1 MPAAFI
7 DRQDY
12 PFHYDFRTMRLLLIL
27 AVWPAR
33 LAGLV
38 LLILCAGTVFPAFA
52 AEVEPGSDAPDSS
65 LFIGAADTRTP
76 AEVFGEMVRPT
87 AWLSPR
93 DQLAG
98 FHVPPGFEVR
108 LFASEPEIA
117 KPINIAVDS
126 KGRVWVTQTTAYPT
140 PAAGG
145 ASPTDAVKI
154 LEDSDGDGHADRVT
168 PFADGLNIPI
178 GILPYGEGC
187 LCFSIPNIYYLRDTT
202 GDGVCDTRDVVL
214 GPFDTTRD
222 THGMVNALRD
232 GGDGW
237 IYACHGFNNRSVV
250 AGTDG
255 HEVRLESGN
264 TFRFRPDGSRI
275 ERMTQGQ
282 VNPFGMARDEW
293 GYWFSADCHSKPIT
307 QLIRGACYPSFGRA
321 DDGLGFLPPTV
332 EHLHGSTAISG
343 IIAIPSDSPIVPL
356 RGQVISG
363 NVMTSRLNRNLLV
376 YHGATARGTELPDFL
391 SSEDSWFRPVDLQI
405 DGSGNIY
412 VADFYNK
419 IIGHYEVPLDHPDR
433 DRTSGRIWQI
443 RYVGGEEGIVGEARE
458 HGATA
463 APMTIPESAG
473 EIAAALGD
481 ASPRNQIA
489 MLGRLAAIDEWSEE
503 IRGVVVGL
511 LGNDNA
517 HVVRAAAEAIGMADT
532 DDSDTNALLDRL
544 GGVGEEDPVLR
555 QTIRIAVR
563 DRLARRGSDA
573 PIWRRLITD
582 QTLGSGRDEIVS
594 ILLAIEGERVVAP
607 ILRYLGFEPNAD
619 SRRELLR
626 HAATHADE
634 STFDSVV
641 ELAKRLTGDSVEQQG
656 EMLRSLVASQSK
668 FRDPSK
674 SSDQL
679 RVWALDL
686 ATESLGRFRETVADG
701 RHLLGW
707 STNDG
712 EPWATEKRPLRGG
725 GVGVLQSSITRGES
739 YVGVLMSDPF
749 AAPDAI
755 RFRLSGHGG
764 MPDAED
770 HGKNVVRLVRAADG
784 VILRETLTPRNDTAM
799 TVQWRLDDVAG
810 TPVRIE
816 CHDGDSGN
824 AFAWLAVGMFEP
836 EWIDPSAGLDQL
848 KVALQWATQLKLG
861 EMAEPLESSLRGDSL
876 SASIRL
882 EIGAAI
888 AEVRRQNDWVAAMT
902 GCQISPQLASVS
914 DDVLSLFL
922 DGKLPS
928 ESVADEPSQG
938 DAVLRACHLISSH
951 LSSKEEIAFAQNWIR
966 RGADAGKL
974 IEMCEAG
981 WFNPR
986 VLTHPELA
994 DVLRSRLD
1002 ESAQERWRA
1011 VTADLPAVDPE
1022 EGRIQQ
1028 EWLDKIA
1035 SITADAA
1042 AGAEVYTR
1050 HCAACHQFRG
1060 AGSLVGPQLDGVT
1073 TRTNVR
1079 LMEDIT
1085 MPDRNVDAAFR
1096 TTSLLLDDGRV
1107 IVGMIQT
1114 EDDTE
1119 IRLADSTGKVLV
1131 VEVDSVE
1138 TRIESNR
1145 SLMPGNFTET
1155 LTATDLANLFA
1166 FLRKDQSRQA
1176 GQPPIENTP

>member
-1 MPAAFI
+1 
-7 DRQDY
+7 
-12 PFHYDFRTMRLLLIL
+12 MRLFSIL
-27 AVWPAR
+27 AGWSAR
-33 LAGLV
+33 LAGLAIV
-38 LLILCAGTVFPAFA
+38 ISCSGSAGA
-52 AEVEPGSDAPDSS
+52 AVATEVDSGSDGPDSS
-65 LFIGAADTRTP
+65 RFVGAADTRTA

-87 AWLSPR
+87 PWLSPR

-140 PAAGG
+140 PAADG

-154 LEDSDGDGHADRVT
+154 LEDTDGDGHADRVT
-168 PFADGLNIPI
+168 TFADGLNIPI

-222 THGMVNALRD
+222 THGMVNAMRD

-275 ERMTQGQ
+275 EQMTQGQ
-282 VNPFGMARDEW
+282 VNPFGMTRDEW

-307 QLIRGACYPSFGRA
+307 QLIRGGCYPSFGRA

-332 EHLHGSTAISG
+332 DHLHGSTAISG

-376 YHGATARGTELPDFL
+376 YRGATARGVELPDFL

-443 RYVGGEEGIVGEARE
+443 RYVGGEAGVAGD
-458 HGATA
+458 ATKA
-463 APMTIPESAG
+463 SIAIPESAAQ
-473 EIAAALGD
+473 IAAALGD
-481 ASPRNQIA
+481 ASPRSRVE
-489 MLGRLAAIDEWSEE
+489 MLGRLAAIDHWSDEV
-503 IRGVVVGL
+503 RGVVVGL
-511 LGNDNA
+511 LGHDNA
-517 HVVRAAAEAIGMADT
+517 HVARAAAEAIGLVDT
-532 DDSDTNALLDRL
+532 DDSDTIALLDRL
-544 GGVGEEDPVLR
+544 VGVGEDDPVLR
-555 QTIRIAVR
+555 QSIRIAVR
-563 DRLARRGSDA
+563 NRLARRGSDA
-573 PIWRRLITD
+573 PIWRRLSTD
-582 QTLGSGRDEIVS
+582 QLAARRDETVS
-594 ILLAIEGERVVAP
+594 ILLAIDGERVVAP
-607 ILRYLGFEPNAD
+607 ILSYLGFEPNAP

-641 ELAKRLTGDSVEQQG
+641 ELAKRLTGDSAEQQG

-686 ATESLGRFRETVADG
+686 AMESLGRFRKTVADG

-712 EPWATEKRPLRGG
+712 KPWATEKRPLGG
-725 GVGVLQSSITRGES
+725 GGEGVLQSSITRGET

-749 AAPDAI
+749 AAPKSI

-764 MPDAED
+764 PPDTDD

-784 VILRETLTPRNDTAM
+784 AILRETLTPRNDTA
-799 TVQWRLDDVAG
+799 TAVVWKLDDVVG

-824 AFAWLAVGMFEP
+824 AYAWLAVGLFEP

-848 KVALQWATQLKLG
+848 KMALQWATQLKLG
-861 EMAEPLESSLRGDSL
+861 EMDEPLRASLRGDSL

-882 EIGAAI
+882 EIAAAI
-888 AEVRRQNDWVAAMT
+888 AEVRRQNDWVAAIT
-902 GCQISPQLASVS
+902 GCQINPQLASVS

-922 DGKLPS
+922 DGKLLS
-928 ESVADEPSQG
+928 DAIADDASQG

-951 LSSKEEIAFAQNWIR
+951 LSSKEELAFAQNWIR
-966 RGADAGKL
+966 RGADGIKL

-986 VLTHPELA
+986 VLTDPELA
-994 DVLRSRLD
+994 EVLRSRLD
-1002 ESAQERWRA
+1002 GAAQERLRV

-1079 LMEDIT
+1079 LVEDIT

-1119 IRLADSTGKVLV
+1119 IRLADPTGKVLV
-1131 VEVDSVE
+1131 VGVDSVE

-1155 LTATDLANLFA
+1155 LTAADLANLFA

-1176 GQPPIENTP
+1176 GQASVEITP